1 LSYEPYYLS
10 SAAGSKESSAA
21 QMAESPTATVT
32 ETPENSENQDDLWSK
47 LKNVAG

>member
-1 LSYEPYYLS
+1 LNFEPLYLS
-10 SAAGSKESSAA
+10 SAAGSKESPAV

-32 ETPENSENQDDLWSK
+32 EKPEQSEDEDDLWNK

>member
-10 SAAGSKESSAA
+10 SAAGSKESPAA